1 MSAPLPHE
9 AMVGAIVHKFAHTGL
24 DQEDLFQEAMLALW
38 KAEHTFDQQRG
49 VKFATY
55 ASRVINNRLIDIV
68 RRHRAHYEEPLG
80 DLPESPYHIE
90 LAEMRQILNQVLANC
105 TPTERAIV
113 NAYLGDL
120 SYDEICQ
127 QCAVNKKK
135 VDNTIQKIKKM
146 VKLSDE
152 N

>member
-1 MSAPLPHE
+1 MSEQLPHE
-9 AMVGAIVHKFAHTGL
+9 ALVWTIVHKFANTGL

-38 KAEHTFDQQRG
+38 KAEHTFDPQRG

-68 RRHRAHYEEPLG
+68 RKHRAQYEEPIG
-80 DLPESPYHIE
+80 DLPEPPYE
-90 LAEMRQILNQVLANC
+90 LELEEMRQILEQVLTNC
-105 TPTERAIV
+105 NPTERAIV
-113 NAYLGDL
+113 NAYLRDL
-120 SYDEICQ
+120 SYEEICN

-146 VKLSDE
+146 VKLKDG